1 MAPFLHNFRSQ
12 SHSKKSKKATPFPTQ
27 SAATSSAASSTSS
40 TSTSTNEGSD
50 ARPSPASSASSF
62 SLSSP
67 STPPESSS
75 PMTEV
80 AIAPEGLLTYQSLSV
95 PPDFGNL
102 SFSGS
107 GPFPVLNNSRHSVD
121 PHGLSRYLMNPED
134 PILDYM
140 YPVPMRPKAKATAP
154 IHETA
159 DTASS
164 TRPHG
169 KSRQSSFSLF
179 GKKATHV
186 SSPLAR
192 SPVLEAQNVIGGS
205 SAAGT
210 SESSSAET
218 IHQPL
223 DGSRS
228 SKTQNDSEE
237 SSSSKQ
243 DSGLLP
249 TLTSTER
256 SVSPGARDVQK
267 PLDNIA
273 KSVAMSSRSMSLDSL
288 DKRIGSS
295 QTSLLSTCTESTD
308 GMKTPVVE
316 NESLP
321 PTLHVATG
329 HENGEFLGPILD
341 TSKERTPTAIVRRP
355 GLISGVKTW
364 LGVNKL
370 DKVKKEK
377 LQVKK
382 PKNLRPAPEI
392 STVLSADP
400 LSGTLPGSIPL
411 SASTLVEE
419 ELHIPEQVSPRELEC
434 IKTIHRMT
442 LDKLHAIR
450 AVNGSHPAA
459 VDVVDKISYQR
470 NLLLNPAIAQLQSPR
485 SSSPLIDLGSCI
497 FPQQDIFE
505 IDVQLISILRKLDA
519 RQFDDAQIQEI
530 KHLKMT
536 ALQSRREKQ
545 KRWSQL
551 ARSRSDDQSGIGIAR
566 FVQRPCFEDR
576 MVEIGSDMQPRQVR
590 TARGLGMWEPEFT
603 KQTEGWVELAHQNL
617 LKRSERL
624 GRYPSSQPSPRRPTS
639 GLQAHSSVENL
650 ASTSA
655 VLPERTRESVTR
667 DTRQSPPRKT
677 LSHASSSLNLW
688 APTRHEDRRQ
698 RPSDEQDDESEE
710 DESDESDPDDV
721 PLSTFRNSSRPASRV
736 DPPAPDRSSHYLQT
750 LSRPPSMMMP
760 VTTPQPLNGPNAVPA
775 VQLLQSKRG
784 SSQDLVKYRGEY
796 LKVRNRI
803 EKARSGDVE
812 RERMSQ
818 AIRERTK
825 STTHAAAPSAHPRRE
840 SAKDLRIDTKN
851 KATRAGSLSAPS
863 SPRRHSR
870 NISYSSAMPKS
881 TTATNQS
888 RPAINSRQ
896 TALGI
901 SDAQLSQSQ
910 YATGNGLARRS
921 MSYADVGNA
930 PNHMYGMPNMAQQVM
945 FVPVPM
951 MPFAPMVNPYGMP
964 MQANAQQMMMQQQ
977 QQHMMHQHQ
986 QQQQQSRPRRQ
997 STMDLSSAANP
1008 GQQQQYER
1016 STLPRGGGRGRAEG
1030 REPVR

>member
-1 MAPFLHNFRSQ
+1 M
-12 SHSKKSKKATPFPTQ
+12 
-27 SAATSSAASSTSS
+27 
-40 TSTSTNEGSD
+40 
-50 ARPSPASSASSF
+50 
-62 SLSSP
+62 
-67 STPPESSS
+67 
-75 PMTEV
+75 
-80 AIAPEGLLTYQSLSV
+80 SV
-95 PPDFGNL
+95 MPDYGNL

-140 YPVPMRPKAKATAP
+140 YPVPMRPQGTAP
-154 IHETA
+154 VQGMS
-159 DTASS
+159 DTTSS
-164 TRPHG
+164 IRPQS

-179 GKKATHV
+179 GKKASHV

-192 SPVLEAQNVIGGS
+192 SPVLEAQNVVDMS
-205 SAAGT
+205 PLDGT
-210 SESSSAET
+210 SESSSSET
-218 IHQPL
+218 INRRV

-228 SKTQNDSEE
+228 ANGPNETVE
-237 SSSSKQ
+237 SSRSKQ
-243 DSGLLP
+243 DFGVLSIP
-249 TLTSTER
+249 TSNER
-256 SVSPGARDVQK
+256 SVSSRPTDVQK
-267 PLDNIA
+267 PSYNIA
-273 KSVAMSSRSMSLDSL
+273 KSVAMSSRSMSSDSL
-288 DKRIGSS
+288 DKRDGSS
-295 QTSLLSTCTESTD
+295 QTSLVSTSTESTD
-308 GMKTPVVE
+308 GMKTPVIE

-321 PTLHVATG
+321 PILHVTTG
-329 HENGEFLGPILD
+329 YENGEFVGSILD
-341 TSKERTPTAIVRRP
+341 TSKERTPTATAKRP
-355 GLISGVKTW
+355 GLISGTWKTW
-364 LGVNKL
+364 LGVNKS

-392 STVLSADP
+392 STALSADP

-485 SSSPLIDLGSCI
+485 SSSPIIDLGSCI

-566 FVQRPCFEDR
+566 FVARPCFEDR
-576 MVEIGSDMQPRQVR
+576 MMEFGSDMQPRQVR

-603 KQTEGWVELAHQNL
+603 KQTEGWVELAQQNL

-624 GRYPSSQPSPRRPTS
+624 GRYPSAQPSPRQSTS
-639 GLQAHSSVENL
+639 ELQSHASSENL
-650 ASTSA
+650 ASTATVS
-655 VLPERTRESVTR
+655 PERTHDSGSRN
-667 DTRQSPPRKT
+667 TRQSPPRKT
-677 LSHASSSLNLW
+677 LARPPSTLNMW
-688 APTRHEDRRQ
+688 APTRREDRRQ
-698 RPSDEQDDESEE
+698 ATTDAESDDDDSEE
-710 DESDESDPDDV
+710 ENSDDSDLDEV
-721 PLSTFRNSSRPASRV
+721 PLSTYRNSSRPVSRV
-736 DPPAPDRSSHYLQT
+736 YPPAPNRSSHYSQT
-750 LSRPPSMMMP
+750 LSRPPSMMMA
-760 VTTPQPLNGPNAVPA
+760 VTTPQPLNGSSAKPA
-775 VQLLQSKRG
+775 VQPAQSKRE
-784 SSQDLVKYRGEY
+784 SSQDLVKYRDEY

-803 EKARSGDVE
+803 EKARSGDTE

-825 STTHAAAPSAHPRRE
+825 SATQRTGSHAGARPRRE
-840 SAKDLRIDTKN
+840 SAKDLHVDTTN

-870 NISYSSAMPKS
+870 NPSYSSAMPKA
-881 TTATNQS
+881 TTVTNQS

-896 TALGI
+896 TALGV
-901 SDAQLSQSQ
+901 SDARLSQSQ
-910 YATGNGLARRS
+910 HAVGNGLARRS

-930 PNHMYGMPNMAQQVM
+930 GNYMYGMTNMTPQVM
-945 FVPVPM
+945 YVPVPM
-951 MPFAPMVNPYGMP
+951 MPFAPMVNPFGMP
-964 MQANAQQMMMQQQ
+964 MQGTTQQMMMQQQ
-977 QQHMMHQHQ
+977 QQQMMQQQQHQ
-986 QQQQQSRPRRQ
+986 QQPRARRQ
-997 STMDLSSAANP
+997 STMELSSAANP

-1016 STLPRGGGRGRAEG
+1016 STLPRGGSRGRTEG